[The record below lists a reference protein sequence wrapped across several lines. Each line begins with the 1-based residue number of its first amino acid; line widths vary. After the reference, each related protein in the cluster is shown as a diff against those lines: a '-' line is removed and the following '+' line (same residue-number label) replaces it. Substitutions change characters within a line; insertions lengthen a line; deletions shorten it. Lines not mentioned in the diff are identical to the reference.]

1 MTRSD
6 ESYPAQVLA
15 EGSGSGPVL
24 RLEAPISFWGGID
37 PSSGAVID
45 VHHPQ
50 AGTIVAGT
58 VTVLSAVRGS
68 NAGGAV
74 LLECTRQGTAPSAIV
89 LSEPNQILTIGSI
102 IGKEIYGVSVPIVV
116 LPGDIT
122 RLIRNGDQVTVVAS
136 PGAGRVQVTAS
147 AER

>member
-1 MTRSD
+1 MTNSD

-15 EGSGSGPVL
+15 EGTGSGSAL
-24 RLEAPISFWGGID
+24 RLDGPISFWGGIE
-37 PSSGAVID
+37 PCSGAIID

-50 AGTIVAGT
+50 AGTIVTGA
-58 VTVLSAVRGS
+58 VILLSAVRGS
-68 NAGGAV
+68 NAGGVV
-74 LLECTRQGTAPSAIV
+74 LLECTRQGTPPSAIV
-89 LSEPNQILTIGSI
+89 LNEPNQILTIGSI
-102 IGKEIYGVSVPIVV
+102 IGKEIYGVGVPIVV

-122 RLIRNGDQVTVVAS
+122 RLIGNGDHVTVVAS